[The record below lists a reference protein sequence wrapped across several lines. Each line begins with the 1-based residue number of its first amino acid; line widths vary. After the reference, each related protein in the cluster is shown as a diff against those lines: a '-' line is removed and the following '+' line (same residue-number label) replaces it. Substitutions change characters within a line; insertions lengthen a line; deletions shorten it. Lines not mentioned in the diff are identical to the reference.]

1 MASGV
6 QSITQ
11 GIVDSTSSP
20 AVAKVP
26 ANFRVTAS
34 GQPIGVVGDVITFN
48 GSPTATGTWVMG
60 SLRATIGALPV
71 INQTAQGI
79 SVLSVGGPG
88 GPILVQTPDSRVM
101 VS

>member
-11 GIVDSTSSP
+11 GIVDSTSTP
-20 AVAKVP
+20 ATARVP

-48 GSPTATGTWVMG
+48 GLPTASGSWVMG
-60 SLRATIGALPV
+60 SMRVSIQGLPV
-71 INQTAQGI
+71 INQSAQGI
-79 SVLSVGGPG
+79 SVLSNGSPG
-88 GPILVQTPDSRVM
+88 GPIQVQTPDPRVK
-101 VS
+101 VG